1 MSHQKPIVSIILPT
15 YNRADLLPAAIESV
29 LNQTYS
35 NWELIIW
42 NDGSTD
48 ATKSILKKYSDLRI
62 RCLEDVNHG
71 KSWALNRGIEV
82 SSADYIAFLDD
93 DDQWTPQ
100 KLQLQVKAMENHP
113 DVEMLF
119 GNYDNLNLS
128 TGRRGQ
134 GFQQNRAGLS
144 QLKVVRSQ
152 TDKLNLIQDGFLK
165 GIARENFIA
174 FDTVLIRKNTI
185 EKLGNFNEHLRNGMD
200 FEYWWRLGLAG
211 CSVAY
216 MDEVILTRVKYPD
229 SLSGQSLVSLQNFLK
244 VLQGCE
250 VYAEK
255 LGQPQSKAYLKP
267 RYRNTWQNLIT
278 AYAEQRDLRNMT
290 KSFLTTFK
298 YGFSL
303 GSFRLF
309 LQGILKYVIRNLYDH

>member
-15 YNRADLLPAAIESV
+15 YNRADLLPAAIETV

-62 RCLEDVNHG
+62 RCIEDVNHG

-134 GFQQNRAGLS
+134 GFQQNQAGLS
-144 QLKVVRSQ
+144 QVKVVRSQ
-152 TDKLNLIQDGFLK
+152 TDKLNLVQDGFLK

-174 FDTVLIRKNTI
+174 FDSVLIRKKTI
-185 EKLGNFNEHLRNGMD
+185 QKIGDFNENLRNGED
-200 FEYWWRLGLAG
+200 FEYWWRLGLTGAKI
-211 CSVAY
+211 AY
-216 MDEVILTRVKYPD
+216 MDDVILNRVKYPN
-229 SLSGQSLVSLQNFLK
+229 SLSGHSLTSLQNFLI
-244 VLQGCE
+244 VLESCAA
-250 VYAEK
+250 YAQK
-255 LGQPQSKAYLKP
+255 FAQPQTKSYLKP
-267 RYRNTWQNLIT
+267 RYRNIYQNLIS
-278 AYAEQRDLRNMT
+278 AYGKRGEFHNM
-290 KSFLTTFK
+290 KKAFFATFK
-298 YGFSL
+298 YGFNL
-303 GSFRLF
+303 GSFRL
-309 LQGILKYVIRNLYDH
+309 LSQEILRNLIRCLHGN